1 MKKKNWLVIVSIVLV
16 VAVIVAAL
24 AIVIGAAIVALTQ
37 DNDGE
42 GSVIENIFDA
52 ISGGAQ
58 ENLSNVSDTAAS
70 GGEGSSASSH
80 SPLGSDVKDEADAG
94 IYDTEFEGI
103 EIPE

>member
-16 VAVIVAAL
+16 AAVIVAAL

-37 DNDGE
+37 SDDGE
-42 GSVIENIFDA
+42 GSIIENIFDA
-52 ISGGAQ
+52 ISGGSQ
-58 ENLSNVSDTAAS
+58 ENLSNVSDTATS
-70 GGEGSSASSH
+70 GEGSTASSQM
-80 SPLGSDVKDEADAG
+80 PNNSDVKDEADAG